1 MYGGRIRTAVGLAN
15 TYYFNN
21 IYMGGAMKY
30 KATLRLT
37 ASGEVVGEVVN
48 EHGNVVSSRH
58 FGVMTEDEFRK
69 GLKQVENVFSG
80 VASTDAI
87 EPSEPGPPFWRA
99 AAT

>member
-1 MYGGRIRTAVGLAN
+1 
-15 TYYFNN
+15 
-21 IYMGGAMKY
+21 MKY

-69 GLKQVENVFSG
+69 GLKQVEKVFSE
-80 VASTDAI
+80 VASTDVI
-87 EPSEPGPPFWRA
+87 NYRKPDL
-99 AAT
+99 